1 MRIAL
6 VPSILALMTTA
17 TAEDIL
23 DPQSDQLPQITITA
37 TKVPSDPVTVPASVA
52 VISGTQIIEAG
63 HTSIDD
69 LAASTAG
76 VHFMSLGTHTTYPV
90 IRGMFGLEVDYPTGY
105 YLDGVAQQ
113 GLGADQMVDVERVE
127 IIRGPQGT
135 LYGRNSVPGI
145 VNVVTRDPGAAWSG
159 YGILDGAQNNSFGLT
174 VAGGG
179 PVSNGFGIRLAAH
192 GLRSDSVFENTAPT
206 PTNEAINRDSTLQ
219 GKIRWSSKEG
229 NTSATLSEIRNRF
242 YSSGDKFAPVNDAL
256 RHRTNNDHTGAFN
269 RQLDSTALTIDQR
282 LSDAILI
289 TSITG
294 SNRSNDIFDI
304 DQDFTPINDKT
315 YVRDTYDYNLSQE
328 LRVSGGQGLRSWIIG
343 VYGSSGRKNV
353 RQENVMKASFLTKDS
368 DIEKTS
374 RNIAIF
380 GQGGIPLSERLTLT
394 LGLRADLDRETVNA
408 TSITRTSLPPAFTP
422 PAISYLVQAGTF
434 TYEDERRF
442 HALLP
447 KASLSWSWTKTAF
460 TYGTLSRGYRS
471 GGYNNTPFT
480 RPDIEGGYEPEYATV
495 YEVGHRATF
504 LDRRI
509 SFNVAAYHTD
519 YTDKQ
524 VVILDTP
531 RYYFTNI
538 GRVAIDGGEAEFN
551 ARPMPG
557 LDIFSSLGIIRSRIV
572 QYGGPLVG
580 ATGNALPNL
589 EGNQLAMAPVFD
601 STIGAQWRHASGL
614 FIRPEIQFV
623 GHYYAD
629 NDNNILQ
636 DPYQLLSLRIGYEWD
651 QAGIYVWGKNIGE
664 AHYLTRGSTTSFS
677 GNEHLIGVA
686 GEPRSIGGSAQIE
699 F

>member
-6 VPSILALMTTA
+6 VPSFLALMTTA

-105 YLDGVAQQ
+105 YLDGVAQR

-159 YGILDGAQNNSFGLT
+159 YGILDGAQRNSFGVT
-174 VAGGG
+174 AAAGG
-179 PVSNGFGIRLAAH
+179 PVGQGFGVRLAAH
-192 GLRSDSVFENTAPT
+192 GLRSDPAVTNTAPT
-206 PTNEAINRDSTLQ
+206 PTEETANRDSTLQ
-219 GKIRWSSKEG
+219 GKVRWASKEDW
-229 NTSATLSEIRNRF
+229 TTVTLSGIRNRF
-242 YSSGDKFAPVNDAL
+242 YSSGDHFAPVNDAL

-269 RQLDSTALTIDQR
+269 RQLDSMALTIDQR
-282 LSDAILI
+282 LSDQITV

-294 SNRSNDIFDI
+294 GNRSNDLFDI
-304 DQDFTPINDKT
+304 DQDFTAVDDKT
-315 YVRDTYDYNLSQE
+315 YVRDTYDYDLSQE
-328 LRVSGGQGLRSWIIG
+328 LRISGGSGLRSWVIG
-343 VYGSSGRKNV
+343 VYGSSGRESV
-353 RQENVMKASFLTKDS
+353 AQANVMKASFLTKDTNV
-368 DIEKTS
+368 DKTS
-374 RNIAIF
+374 RNLAIF
-380 GQGGIPLSERLTLT
+380 GQGGIPLGDRLTLT
-394 LGLRADLDRETVNA
+394 LGLRADLDQETA
-408 TSITRTSLPPAFTP
+408 DITSLTKTTLPFTP
-422 PAISYLVQAGTF
+422 PALAPLIQGGTF
-434 TYEDERRF
+434 SYDDERRF

-460 TYGTLSRGYRS
+460 TYGTISRGYRS

-480 RPDIEGGYEPEYATV
+480 RRDVEGGYEPEYATV

-504 LDRRI
+504 LDRRV
-509 SFNVAAYHTD
+509 SLNLAAYHTD

-531 RYYFTNI
+531 RYYFANI
-538 GRVAIDGGEAEFN
+538 GRVAIDGGEAELN
-551 ARPMPG
+551 TRPMTG
-557 LDIFSSLGIIRSRIV
+557 LDVFANIGVVHSRIAE
-572 QYGGPLVG
+572 YGGPTVG
-580 ATGNALPNL
+580 AAGTPLPDL
-589 EGNQLAMAPVFD
+589 TGNQLAMAPSFD
-601 STIGAQWRHASGL
+601 AAIGAQWRHPLGI
-614 FIRPEIQFV
+614 FIRPEIQFT
-623 GHYYAD
+623 GRYYAD
-629 NDNNILQ
+629 NDNNISQ
-636 DPYQLLSLRIGYEWD
+636 DPYQTLALRIGYEWD
-651 QAGIYVWGKNIGE
+651 HAGVYLWGKNLGE
-664 AHYLTRGSTTSFS
+664 AHYLTRGSTTSFA
-677 GNEHLIGVA
+677 GNEHLVGVA
-686 GEPRSIGGSAQIE
+686 GEPRTVGASAQVE